1 MTIKSTI
8 LPMLCP
14 DGSRVEA
21 KVEWEDVKYGEYR
34 VAIECGGRFSEG
46 KRADYFDAMEEAR
59 LPFEADGYRLLCYGA
74 SLNVF
79 PSGMGRDWTQGQES
93 YQFIENGPKVTKDIF
108 QTGEDVIPATVKEQR
123 LFFLQWSQ
131 GREDRDVEYS
141 DHFFQWA
148 IEPYPEKQ

>member
-14 DGSRVEA
+14 DGSKTEA

-46 KRADYFDAMEEAR
+46 KRADYFDALEEAR
-59 LPFEADGYRLLCYGA
+59 LPFEERGYRLLCYGA

-79 PSGMGRDWTQGQES
+79 PSSMGRSCSLGEES
-93 YQFIENGPKVTKDIF
+93 YQYVNGNPEKIQKIF
-108 QTGEDVIPATVKEQR
+108 ETGTDVVPATVREQR
-123 LFFLQWSQ
+123 TFNLQLRNKDQ
-131 GREDRDVEYS
+131 AERVEYDDQEFRWPLDS
-141 DHFFQWA
+141 
-148 IEPYPEKQ
+148 KG